1 MKNEEILEYLK
12 KNIKKKRYHHILRVA
27 DTAEKLAIVH
37 DIPADKVYTAA
48 LLHDCAKGN
57 EESLLK
63 DYKNIIVN
71 EWVSL
76 EEELKEKSLI
86 HGPLAGIIARDVF
99 GIEEK
104 DILNAVIYH
113 TTGRENMTKLEK
125 IVFLA
130 DKLEP
135 KRDYPGVDKIR
146 ETAQIDLE
154 KAVLLTIDNT
164 VKYLIENQELIAVIT
179 VKTRNNILRR

>member
-1 MKNEEILEYLK
+1 M
-12 KNIKKKRYHHILRVA
+12 
-27 DTAEKLAIVH
+27 
-37 DIPADKVYTAA
+37 
-48 LLHDCAKGN
+48 
-57 EESLLK
+57 
-63 DYKNIIVN
+63 
-71 EWVSL
+71 
-76 EEELKEKSLI
+76 I

-135 KRDYPGVDKIR
+135 KRDYPGVDTIR
-146 ETAQIDLE
+146 EAAQIDLE
-154 KAVLLTIDNT
+154 KAMLLTIDNT
-164 VKYLIENQELIAVIT
+164 MKYLIENQELIAVIT